1 MTNPFNNHQT
11 TLTNPTIWAKFKTSS
26 DSVTDKARQWSD
38 LGPMIICKKQFDA
51 LMMMQW
57 LKVHQYEPV
66 VFLSVFVVV
75 FFFQRLFIKYWGEKR
90 VENKLKQWRNTQS
103 QIVPQGI
110 PSPQIW
116 PGKRSDP
123 LKLNY
128 HHDYIT
134 PLLIALK
141 CDGSAL
147 MVFPLGSRIEVL
159 I

>member
-1 MTNPFNNHQT
+1 MFHRPGT
-11 TLTNPTIWAKFKTSS
+11 TDVDLTNEGWRWA
-26 DSVTDKARQWSD
+26 D
-38 LGPMIICKKQFDA
+38 LGIDMAKILIPKSWAAQPNFPNNFFWD
-51 LMMMQW
+51 LW
-57 LKVHQYEPV
+57 ES
-66 VFLSVFVVV
+66 LS
-75 FFFQRLFIKYWGEKR
+75 LGKSWT
-90 VENKLKQWRNTQS
+90 ENIFSKIGSAEAGIGSFKGGVWRNTQS
-103 QIVPQGI
+103 RIVPQGI

-134 PLLIALK
+134 PLSIALK